1 MTEGWRDQLR
11 RFTALRYVH
20 ERLTLAYS
28 GKGRAEGRPEVID
41 EIWAVIHNL
50 ADAADEMLAVCPSVH
65 PKGEEGLTVLQ
76 VACLSVGGAIVTL
89 PRPARH
95 GDVMHLMA
103 FRPGPEAQGFLLSD
117 GSFADREEVYRIAR
131 AAGQPWLRDPAIT
144 SEYLFT
150 EDLW

>member
-1 MTEGWRDQLR
+1 MKHNPLPPDREAMTIALWDTLERESGLS
-11 RFTALRYVH
+11 FEAFATVFPATAQRYRAAVDVV
-20 ERLTLAYS
+20 LAMAGS
-28 GKGRAEGRPEVID
+28 
-41 EIWAVIHNL
+41 
-50 ADAADEMLAVCPSVH
+50 PSQT
-65 PKGEEGLTVLQ
+65 GEEPLTVLQ

-117 GSFADREEVYRIAR
+117 GSFADREEAYRIAR
-131 AAGQPWLRDPAIT
+131 ASGQPWLRDPSIT